1 MTVQNNIF
9 SYQGVEYNYHGK
21 KLVHLEQNRRIKEIL
36 MSANS
41 KHQIIEAAG
50 IIFERYGF
58 KKTTMDD
65 IAFAAGKGKSSL
77 YYYFKNKE
85 EVFEA
90 VVAHEAKQLIA
101 EINKAINATH
111 SAVEKLRSYVNI
123 RMKRFV
129 QRGNLATA
137 LNDNF
142 LATFAFIEKIQN
154 NYRDFEIEMIAGII
168 NEGIEK
174 KEFKPVDA
182 IFTAEAIL
190 TCMIGFEVPLLT
202 KMKTTEESV
211 TKINNVIDMFFYGI
225 CT

>member
-1 MTVQNNIF
+1 
-9 SYQGVEYNYHGK
+9 
-21 KLVHLEQNRRIKEIL
+21 
-36 MSANS
+36 MSTNS
-41 KHQIIEAAG
+41 KQQIIHAAG
-50 IIFERYGF
+50 VIFERYGF

-90 VVAHEAKQLIA
+90 VVAHEAENLVN
-101 EINKAINATH
+101 EINTAIRNSS
-111 SAVEKLRSYVNI
+111 SAVDKLRSYMGV

-129 QRGNLATA
+129 KRGNLATA

-142 LATFAFIEKIQN
+142 LATFSFIEKIRN
-154 NYRDFEIEMIAGII
+154 NYRDFEINLIAEII

-174 KEFKPVDA
+174 KEFKAIDA
-182 IFTAEAIL
+182 TFTGEIIL
-190 TCMIGFEVPLLT
+190 TGMIGFEVPLLT
-202 KMKTTEESV
+202 KSTTIEDSAAKIDSV
-211 TKINNVIDMFFYGI
+211 IEMFFYGI

>member
-1 MTVQNNIF
+1 M
-9 SYQGVEYNYHGK
+9 
-21 KLVHLEQNRRIKEIL
+21 EQNRRIKEIL

>member
-1 MTVQNNIF
+1 
-9 SYQGVEYNYHGK
+9 
-21 KLVHLEQNRRIKEIL
+21 
-36 MSANS
+36 MSTNS
-41 KHQIIEAAG
+41 KQQFIEAAG
-50 IIFERYGF
+50 IVFERYGF

-90 VVAHEAKQLIA
+90 VVAHEAKQLVA
-101 EINKAINATH
+101 EINKAINSSH
-111 SAVEKLRSYVNI
+111 PAVDKLRSYVNI

-154 NYRDFEIEMIAGII
+154 NYRDLEIVMIAGII
-168 NEGIEK
+168 NEGINR

-182 IFTAEAIL
+182 NFTSEAIL

-202 KMKTTEESV
+202 KSKTSEESI

>member
-1 MTVQNNIF
+1 
-9 SYQGVEYNYHGK
+9 
-21 KLVHLEQNRRIKEIL
+21 

-41 KHQIIEAAG
+41 KQQIIEAAG
-50 IIFERYGF
+50 IVFERYGF

-65 IAFAAGKGKSSL
+65 IAYAAGKGKSSL

-90 VVAHEAKQLIA
+90 VVAHEARQLVA
-101 EINKAINATH
+101 EINKAIDASN
-111 SAVEKLRSYVNI
+111 SAVNKLRSYVNI

-154 NYRDFEIEMIAGII
+154 NYRDFEVEMIAGII

-174 KEFKPVDA
+174 REFKPVDA
-182 IFTAEAIL
+182 NFTAEAIL

-202 KMKTTEESV
+202 KTKTTEESV
-211 TKINNVIDMFFYGI
+211 KKINNVIDMFFYGI

>member
-1 MTVQNNIF
+1 
-9 SYQGVEYNYHGK
+9 
-21 KLVHLEQNRRIKEIL
+21 

-211 TKINNVIDMFFYGI
+211 TKINDVIDMFFYGI
-225 CT
+225 CS

>member
-1 MTVQNNIF
+1 
-9 SYQGVEYNYHGK
+9 
-21 KLVHLEQNRRIKEIL
+21 

-41 KHQIIEAAG
+41 KQQIIEAAG
-50 IIFERYGF
+50 IVFERYGF

-90 VVAHEAKQLIA
+90 VVAFEAKQLVA
-101 EINKAINATH
+101 EINKAIDASH
-111 SAVEKLRSYVNI
+111 SAVDKLRSYVNI

-142 LATFAFIEKIQN
+142 LATFSFIEKIRN

-174 KEFKPVDA
+174 KEFKPVDTN
-182 IFTAEAIL
+182 FTSEAIL

-202 KMKTTEESV
+202 KSKTSEESIIR
-211 TKINNVIDMFFYGI
+211 INNVIDMFFYGI

>member
-1 MTVQNNIF
+1 M
-9 SYQGVEYNYHGK
+9 
-21 KLVHLEQNRRIKEIL
+21 R
-36 MSANS
+36 ANS
-41 KHQIIEAAG
+41 KEQIIEAAG
-50 IIFERYGF
+50 VVFERYGF

-65 IAFAAGKGKSSL
+65 IAYAAGKGKSSL

-90 VVAHEAKQLIA
+90 VVAHEAEHLVN
-101 EINKAINATH
+101 EINASINV
-111 SAVEKLRSYVNI
+111 SKPAVEKLRSYVNI

-142 LATFAFIEKIQN
+142 LATFSFIEKIRN
-154 NYRDFEIEMIAGII
+154 NYRDIEIDMIGEII
-168 NEGIEK
+168 KEGIEK
-174 KEFKPVDA
+174 NEFKPVDTNF
-182 IFTAEAIL
+182 IAEAIL

-202 KMKTTEESV
+202 KSNATDESV
-211 TKINNVIDMFFYGI
+211 EKINNVIDMFFYGI

>member
-1 MTVQNNIF
+1 
-9 SYQGVEYNYHGK
+9 
-21 KLVHLEQNRRIKEIL
+21 

>member
-1 MTVQNNIF
+1 M
-9 SYQGVEYNYHGK
+9 
-21 KLVHLEQNRRIKEIL
+21 EQNRRIKYKI
-36 MSANS
+36 MRANS
-41 KHQIIEAAG
+41 KEQIIEAAG
-50 IIFERYGF
+50 VVFERYGF

-65 IAFAAGKGKSSL
+65 IAYAAGKGKSSL

-90 VVAHEAKQLIA
+90 VVAHEAEHLVN
-101 EINKAINATH
+101 EINASINV
-111 SAVEKLRSYVNI
+111 SKPAVEKLRSYVNI

-142 LATFAFIEKIQN
+142 LATFSFIEKIRN
-154 NYRDFEIEMIAGII
+154 NYRDIEIDMIGEII
-168 NEGIEK
+168 KEGIEK
-174 KEFKPVDA
+174 NEFKPVDTNF
-182 IFTAEAIL
+182 IAEAIL

-202 KMKTTEESV
+202 KSNATDESV
-211 TKINNVIDMFFYGI
+211 EKINNVIDMFFYGI

>member
-1 MTVQNNIF
+1 
-9 SYQGVEYNYHGK
+9 
-21 KLVHLEQNRRIKEIL
+21 

-41 KHQIIEAAG
+41 KQQIIEAAG
-50 IIFERYGF
+50 IVFERYGF

-65 IAFAAGKGKSSL
+65 IAYAAGKGKSSL

-90 VVAHEAKQLIA
+90 VVAHEAKQLVA
-101 EINKAINATH
+101 EINKAINASH
-111 SAVEKLRSYVNI
+111 SAVDKLRSYVNI

-142 LATFAFIEKIQN
+142 LATFAFIEKIRN
-154 NYRDFEIEMIAGII
+154 NYRDFEVEMIAGII
-168 NEGIEK
+168 SHGIENN
-174 KEFKPVDA
+174 EFKPIDA
-182 IFTAEAIL
+182 NFTGEAIL

-202 KMKTTEESV
+202 KTHTTEESV
-211 TKINNVIDMFFYGI
+211 KKINNVIDMFFYGI

>member
-1 MTVQNNIF
+1 
-9 SYQGVEYNYHGK
+9 
-21 KLVHLEQNRRIKEIL
+21 

-41 KHQIIEAAG
+41 KQQIIEAAG
-50 IIFERYGF
+50 IVFERFGF

-65 IAFAAGKGKSSL
+65 IAYAAGKGKSSL

-90 VVAHEAKQLIA
+90 VVAHEAKQLVA
-101 EINKAINATH
+101 EINKAINASH
-111 SAVEKLRSYVNI
+111 SAVDKLRSYVNI

-142 LATFAFIEKIQN
+142 LATFAFIEKIRN
-154 NYRDFEIEMIAGII
+154 NYRDFEVEMIAGII
-168 NEGIEK
+168 SHGIDN
-174 KEFKPVDA
+174 KEFKPIDA
-182 IFTAEAIL
+182 NFAGEAIL

-202 KMKTTEESV
+202 KTHTTEESV
-211 TKINNVIDMFFYGI
+211 KKINNVIDMFFYGI